1 MKKISFFLLLIFT
14 SIISVSCPGIAKP
27 YIVLGKAKITITD
40 ENGKHFKKEEA
51 KRFIAYQVGN
61 LYKDNNQK
69 LSVEDDSNLTYFF
82 SASESGKQIP
92 TVGKLDDNEKN
103 ILLNELLEN
112 HGFVIIDL
120 KNEYESC
127 NIKLKE
133 IKYKEIDTK
142 RRGVYS
148 FEFEHV
154 LRLKKR

>member
-14 SIISVSCPGIAKP
+14 SIIFVSCPGVART
-27 YIVLGKAKITITD
+27 YMVLGKAKIIITD
-40 ENGKHFKKEEA
+40 ENGKHFKKKEA
-51 KRFIAYQVGN
+51 ERFVAYQVGN
-61 LYKDNNQK
+61 LYKDHNQK

-92 TVGKLDDNEKN
+92 TVGKLDANEKN

-127 NIKLKE
+127 KIKLKE